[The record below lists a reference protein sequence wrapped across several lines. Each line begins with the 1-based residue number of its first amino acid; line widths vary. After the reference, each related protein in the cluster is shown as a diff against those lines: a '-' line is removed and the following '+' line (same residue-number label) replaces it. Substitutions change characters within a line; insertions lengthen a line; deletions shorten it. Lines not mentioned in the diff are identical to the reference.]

1 MWIFLLLI
9 IFIYIYALLGM
20 SIFGG
25 ALDFEGSPTR
35 MGKFKETKIKI
46 NIYKI
51 NFNFTLVFF
60 F

>member
-35 MGKFKETKIKI
+35 MGKFKESKI
-46 NIYKI
+46 NIIYKI
-51 NFNFTLVFF
+51 NFNFTHFF
-60 F
+60 FF